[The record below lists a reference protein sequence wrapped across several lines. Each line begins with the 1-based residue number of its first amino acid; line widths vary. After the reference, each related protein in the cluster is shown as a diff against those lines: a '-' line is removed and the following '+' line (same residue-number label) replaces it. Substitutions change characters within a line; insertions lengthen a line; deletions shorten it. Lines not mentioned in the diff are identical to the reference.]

1 MRTVIINGA
10 NGFVASNFISEL
22 LRLHYNVVA
31 LVRADD
37 NESAR
42 KRMLNSLAKIS
53 GIDTYEIEKLR
64 VLNYALFETNFGIQ
78 TEILKDLFD
87 SDIAY
92 FHFAASLKFS
102 EKSKEEIF
110 ATNIDGLNNS
120 IKTFL
125 NFATNQSQFFYIS
138 TAYSC
143 GKIQEVFEEK
153 FYPNQKISAFR
164 NYYEQSKRFAEN
176 LVKSYM
182 ESHRLKA
189 HIIRPSQVVGNNTT
203 GITKTDFG
211 IFDFTKR
218 IYNLSSRYP
227 NETIRIKANAN
238 ATQNLIPVNT
248 LVRYLILLLSG
259 KELPVIINCVSKT
272 PVLNCDIINSIAK
285 IINVNLVPV
294 THLERDSMTAI
305 ERIVE
310 IGMSFTGKYS
320 NTHTQ
325 FDTTN
330 LEKITNITEGSL
342 STNDLQ
348 KMLDY
353 FVESLSAEK
362 KAYKLER
369 IN

>member
-1 MRTVIINGA
+1 MKTILINGA

-22 LRLHYNVVA
+22 LRQNYKVVA
-31 LVRADD
+31 FVRGDD
-37 NESAR
+37 NEVAN
-42 KRMLNSLAKIS
+42 KRMLNSLAKVS
-53 GIDTYEIEKLR
+53 DSNKLDTKKLR
-64 VLNYALFETNFGIQ
+64 VLNYSLFEPNFGIQ
-78 TEILKDLFD
+78 TEKLNELFK
-87 SDIAY
+87 SDVAY

-102 EKSKEEIF
+102 KKSKEEIF
-110 ATNIDGLNNS
+110 KTNIDGLDNS
-120 IKTFL
+120 IKTYL
-125 NFATNQSQFFYIS
+125 NFATVNSQFFYIS

-143 GKIQEVFEEK
+143 GRIQELFEEK

-189 HIIRPSQVVGNNTT
+189 HIIRPSQVVGNSIT
-203 GITKTDFG
+203 GITQTDFG

-218 IYNLSSRYP
+218 VYNLSIRYP
-227 NETIRIKANAN
+227 NETIRIIADANAS
-238 ATQNLIPVNT
+238 QNLIPVNA
-248 LVRYLILLLSG
+248 LVSYLIAILSV
-259 KELPVIINCVSKT
+259 KEVPVIINCVAKN
-272 PVLNCDIINSIAK
+272 PVLNREIINSISSLMD
-285 IINVNLVPV
+285 VNLVPV
-294 THLERDSMTAI
+294 TSMERDSMTVM
-305 ERIVE
+305 ERMVE

-320 NTHTQ
+320 DTHIK

-342 STNDLQ
+342 SINDLQ
-348 KMLDY
+348 KMLDF

-369 IN
+369 IS